1 MNVLWISSLA
11 WLKDGEYM
19 KKVNG
24 PGAVSGSLFQ
34 QSIIEGLEKNE
45 INIDI
50 LSDYPASDRIVKGFK
65 WSHNNISFDRTITS
79 VNIPVISLII
89 KTICMMIN
97 IFNVKKTKKYDIAI
111 GYLIHTPY
119 LISLWLAKK
128 INKNIK
134 TVLICPDLP
143 EYMDMS
149 LKEKPI
155 KSMLKNIDSWI
166 INHTV
171 KEIDSFI
178 IFSEAMREKIEINDK
193 PVIVIEG
200 VYSSTNIDLTERNKK
215 KAVMHAGTL
224 HKNIGIENIIEA
236 FKLIDDRELELW
248 IFGGG
253 ELNNFI
259 EDSCEVDKRIKFYGF
274 VSREKLF
281 EYEKQA
287 MLLINARNPN
297 DEYTKY
303 SFPSKTFEYMVSG
316 TPFLTTKLEG
326 IPKEYYEYLYTMD
339 DNNPIT
345 IANRIKEILKL
356 NMKINDELGQR
367 AREFIINEKDKK
379 AQSEKIRS
387 FLELLLQ

>member
-11 WLKDGEYM
+11 WLKDGVYRQ
-19 KKVNG
+19 KVNG

-34 QSIIEGLEKNE
+34 QSIIEGLDKNK
-45 INIDI
+45 IKIDI
-50 LSDYPASDRIVKGFK
+50 LCDYPSSDKIVKGFK
-65 WSHNNISFDRTITS
+65 WSHNNLSCDKTITS
-79 VNIPVISLII
+79 VNIPVLSLII

-111 GYLIHTPY
+111 GYLMHTPY

-128 INKNIK
+128 INKNLK

-149 LKEKPI
+149 LKTKPI
-155 KSMLKNIDSWI
+155 KSVLKKVDKWI
-166 INHTV
+166 INQTV
-171 KEIDSFI
+171 KDIDSFVL
-178 IFSEAMREKIEINDK
+178 FSEAMREKIEINDK

-200 VYSSTNIDLTERNKK
+200 VYSSNNLDLTETNKK
-215 KAVMHAGTL
+215 KAIMHAGTL

-236 FKLIDDRELELW
+236 FKLIEDRELELW
-248 IFGGG
+248 IFGDG
-253 ELNNFI
+253 ELNSFI
-259 EDSCEVDKRIKFYGF
+259 ENSCEVDKRIKFYGF

-287 MLLINARNPN
+287 MLLVNARNPE

-326 IPKEYYEYLYTMD
+326 IPKEYYEYLYTID
-339 DNNPIT
+339 DNTPIT
-345 IANRIKEILKL
+345 IANSIEGILKL
-356 NMKINDELGQR
+356 NREINDELGKR
-367 AREFIINEKDKK
+367 AREFIINEKNKK
-379 AQSEKIRS
+379 SQSEKLRN